1 MSTVI
6 HLLESESYGNN
17 SNKLSE
23 NNPELK
29 LYFFCKYKDCQDNLE
44 K

>member
-1 MSTVI
+1 MCTVI
-6 HLLESESYGNN
+6 QLLESESYDNN
-17 SNKLSE
+17 ELSE

-29 LYFFCKYKDCQDNLE
+29 LYIYWKYKDCQDNQE

>member
-6 HLLESESYGNN
+6 QFLEFESYDNN
-17 SNKLSE
+17 ELSE

-29 LYFFCKYKDCQDNLE
+29 LYIYWKDKDCQDNQE
-44 K
+44 E

>member
-6 HLLESESYGNN
+6 HLWESESYDNN
-17 SNKLSE
+17 ELSE

-29 LYFFCKYKDCQDNLE
+29 LYFFCKYKDCQDNEE